1 MVMEVIYQLTQRD
14 FVDSLIAHRN
24 RSPIRKW
31 FLRLIVSIVFAA
43 VAVTLSGVAMHPNSQ
58 AMLNATPL
66 LVLGA
71 LLVVVVWIAP
81 WRAARNQFSK
91 QPAAQGPRTI
101 LLDKVGVHRRWN
113 GGSSDVEWENFVRFL
128 ESKNQLLLYSLP
140 VSFTIVPKRGLTPEQ
155 LSEFRALVAQNISP
169 SR

>member
-43 VAVTLSGVAMHPNSQ
+43 VAVTLFGVAMHPNSQ

-71 LLVVVVWIAP
+71 LLVVVMWIAP

-91 QPAAQGPRTI
+91 QPAAQGREQFYWIKWEFTGDGTGDHPTLSGKTLFGFWSLRTNSCAT
-101 LLDKVGVHRRWN
+101 RC
-113 GGSSDVEWENFVRFL
+113 RF
-128 ESKNQLLLYSLP
+128 P
-140 VSFTIVPKRGLTPEQ
+140 
-155 LSEFRALVAQNISP
+155 SP
-169 SR
+169 